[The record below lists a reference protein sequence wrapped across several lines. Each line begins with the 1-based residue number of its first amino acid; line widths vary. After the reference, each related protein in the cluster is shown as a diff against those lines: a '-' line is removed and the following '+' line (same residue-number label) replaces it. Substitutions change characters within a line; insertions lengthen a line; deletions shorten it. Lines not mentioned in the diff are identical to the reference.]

1 MDLSKY
7 GFTAIPRRAAGDRD
21 TSASTSALI
30 SASTSGSSTNN
41 EEIVASECVSNIE
54 NPPKRVRGYTQA
66 VTGRKYDPKYIAYG
80 FYFVEKNAQQCPQCV
95 VCKTVLSNSSMAP
108 TKLLRHL
115 ETTHS
120 LLKEKPVEYFQ
131 RLCDEM
137 KGEKIFMGEYV
148 HSELAAIESS
158 FAIAYEI
165 AKTKKPYAIAERL
178 IQPCLAKA
186 VEIMLGSA
194 ALAKIN
200 SIPLSGTT
208 IMRRFEEMA
217 KDVEDQLRT
226 RLQNTRSFSLQFDES
241 TDIGNE
247 AILVGFVRY
256 THESQIVEDIFCYI
270 SLPDQTTGEKIFEA
284 IGEQMQIYDLNWKQ
298 VVGLCTDGAAAMTAK
313 YKGLATRVSAVAN
326 EEFVSS
332 HCVLHREALASKQ
345 MSPELNETLKDA
357 VKIIN
362 NIKASALHSRIFALI
377 CDEMDSGH
385 RKLLFHADVRWLSRG
400 NTLSRLHELRTEL
413 ITYFERFI
421 EEQKKRQKRRNRRKR
436 RN

>member
-1 MDLSKY
+1 
-7 GFTAIPRRAAGDRD
+7 
-21 TSASTSALI
+21 
-30 SASTSGSSTNN
+30 
-41 EEIVASECVSNIE
+41 
-54 NPPKRVRGYTQA
+54 
-66 VTGRKYDPKYIAYG
+66 
-80 FYFVEKNAQQCPQCV
+80 
-95 VCKTVLSNSSMAP
+95 
-108 TKLLRHL
+108 
-115 ETTHS
+115 
-120 LLKEKPVEYFQ
+120 
-131 RLCDEM
+131 
-137 KGEKIFMGEYV
+137 
-148 HSELAAIESS
+148 
-158 FAIAYEI
+158 
-165 AKTKKPYAIAERL
+165 
-178 IQPCLAKA
+178 
-186 VEIMLGSA
+186 
-194 ALAKIN
+194 
-200 SIPLSGTT
+200 
-208 IMRRFEEMA
+208 MRRFEEMA

-298 VVGLCTDGAAAMTAK
+298 VVGLCTDGAAAMPAK

-421 EEQKKRQKRRNRRKR
+421 EEQKKRQKKKKSKKEVKLIEEVLLEKITDRNWLSTLAYLADIFETLNKLNVQMQGRQMNCFIFWNKLEAFQKKLAIWKDEVALSDFSSFPRTNELLTDDSVNKFIRPIALNHLGKLIAEFKSYFPASADPRLLHSWVDKRQSVCERERKEFAIEK
-436 RN
+436 